1 MISTILSSN
10 EIIELLNNPIV
21 QNEKANLSDTK
32 KEVKFEI
39 VLPDVIKT
47 KIENSLSIDLSQV
60 ITIPMRWIKG
70 DTIPHIDRGEREFN
84 NTYLI
89 YLTDSIGSLIIDGQ
103 SYSITAGDCHIFN
116 EGLEHYTTNTENSE
130 RLMIGPMSESGF
142 RVGLPPSIL
151 YFANET
157 DASNEI
163 NPIGEY
169 YGNYTIQTVNDISA
183 WMLFKNVDGVNP
195 TQEAG
200 PHYTDD
206 ELIPVGIYYV
216 YPYIA
221 PAPPA
226 PAPHRFYMGSLFTNN
241 AQVYYK
247 SNSLSTGGGGSGV
260 RNSRH
265 KQRRT

>member
-10 EIIELLNNPIV
+10 EIIELVNNPIV
-21 QNEKANLSDTK
+21 QKEKGNLSDAQ

-39 VLPDVIKT
+39 SLPDSIKT
-47 KIENSLSIDLSQV
+47 KIENSLTIDLSRV

-70 DTIPHIDRGEREFN
+70 DTLPHIDRGEEHFN

-103 SYSITAGDCHIFN
+103 LYSITAGDCHIFS
-116 EGLEHYTTNTENSE
+116 EGVEHSTINTENSE
-130 RLMIGPMSESGF
+130 RLMIGPMSETGF
-142 RVGLPPSIL
+142 RVGASPSII
-151 YFANET
+151 YFNNET
-157 DASNEI
+157 DASNQI
-163 NPIGEY
+163 NAIDTY
-169 YGNYTIQTVNDISA
+169 YFNYTIQTVNDISA
-183 WMLFKNVDGVNP
+183 WMISKNLYGEDP
-195 TQEAG
+195 TPNGG

-206 ELIPVGIYYV
+206 SLIATGIYYL

-221 PAPPA
+221 PAPA
-226 PAPHRFYMGSLFTNN
+226 PTPRPFYMRSLFTNN

-247 SNSLSTGGGGSGV
+247 PNSLSTGGGGSGV
-260 RNSRH
+260 TNSRH

>member
-1 MISTILSSN
+1 MIYNILSSN

-21 QNEKANLSDTK
+21 KQEKENLSDTQ

-39 VLPDVIKT
+39 ILPDSIKT
-47 KIENSLSIDLSQV
+47 KIENSLSIDLSRV

-70 DTIPHIDRGEREFN
+70 DTLPHIDRGEEHFN

-89 YLTDSIGSLIIDGQ
+89 YLTDSIGDLIIDGQ
-103 SYSITAGDCHIFN
+103 RYPITAGECHIFN
-116 EGLEHYTTNTENSE
+116 EGLEHSTINTGNSE
-130 RLMIGPMSESGF
+130 RLMIGPMSETGV
-142 RVGLPPSIL
+142 RVGASPSII
-151 YFANET
+151 YFNNET

-163 NPIGEY
+163 NAIDTY
-169 YGNYTIQTVNDISA
+169 YFNYTIQTVNDISA
-183 WMLFKNVDGVNP
+183 WMIFKNVDGENP
-195 TQEAG
+195 TQNAG

-206 ELIPVGIYYV
+206 SLIATGIYYL

-221 PAPPA
+221 PAPTPT
-226 PAPHRFYMGSLFTNN
+226 PRPFYMRSLFTNN

-247 SNSLSTGGGGSGV
+247 PNSLSTGGGGSGV
-260 RNSRH
+260 TNSRH